1 MVRDKKATT
10 AVMYRMFLYSLVIF
24 HVKCR
29 QGCDL
34 SGADTQRYITG
45 LHNGTFHNGTFL
57 SGRLHNDTL
66 QSGMLQNGT
75 AYVMNTI
82 FCRKG

>member
-1 MVRDKKATT
+1 MVRDKKVTT
-10 AVMYRMFLYSLVIF
+10 AVMYRKFLYSLVIF

-45 LHNGTFHNGTFL
+45 LHNGTFL

-75 AYVMNTI
+75 AYVMNSI
-82 FCRKG
+82 FCPKG